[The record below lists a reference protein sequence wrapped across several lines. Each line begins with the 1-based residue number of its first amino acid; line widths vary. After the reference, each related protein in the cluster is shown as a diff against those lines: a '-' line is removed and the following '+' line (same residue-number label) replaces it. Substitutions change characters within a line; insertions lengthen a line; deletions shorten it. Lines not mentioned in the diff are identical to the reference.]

1 MIFGIVDPYFP
12 LDWFLP
18 SRMLTLIGKQ
28 SKRLENNWHTG
39 HAHQGKG
46 RPCEAK
52 MIGLTAWRQR
62 RSTFTHWRLRGRG
75 GLCLTD
81 LAVHF
86 APDWSKKYF
95 SLGCCLPAPEIEGGA
110 DRREQKS
117 TFTGRRIRGQRR
129 SRRANG
135 RAVDVATP
143 PHCCCSFALPR
154 RLCQIPQ
161 QTHGQPHTLRHV

>member
-1 MIFGIVDPYFP
+1 MAVK
-12 LDWFLP
+12 
-18 SRMLTLIGKQ
+18 LTSQTANIQVMQ
-28 SKRLENNWHTG
+28 SKLRNGSGRYE
-39 HAHQGKG
+39 G
-46 RPCEAK
+46 RPCRAK
-52 MIGLTAWRQR
+52 MIGLTAWRQK

-129 SRRANG
+129 RANG
-135 RAVDVATP
+135 RAVECGCRNSSPLLLQLCFAWSSLPDPTTNSRPATHSP
-143 PHCCCSFALPR
+143 ACLADTQFTELKP
-154 RLCQIPQ
+154 I
-161 QTHGQPHTLRHV
+161 T